1 MPVST
6 ASDFWQMKLPRGL
19 TADEEA
25 AWVHLASSV
34 EPIDGRTLPKL
45 RKQSGKITTP
55 KTPPKFVKP
64 AKAKLPP
71 KMVPIPQTPRPP
83 RRIGHANLDSHWDK
97 KLKAGSIA
105 PDYTLDL
112 HDHFVD
118 AAYERL
124 DRGMRQAQA
133 MDARLVLII
142 TGRPRPVE
150 AADRGTKRGVIRAKI
165 LDWLAAGDHADAIAA
180 VRKAHR
186 KHGGEGALYIVL
198 RRNR

>member
-1 MPVST
+1 
-6 ASDFWQMKLPRGL
+6 MKLPRGL
-19 TADEEA
+19 TAEEEA

-34 EPIDGRTLPKL
+34 EPMEGRELPKL
-45 RKQSGKITTP
+45 REQTP
-55 KTPPKFVKP
+55 PLSATKPPPKFVKP
-64 AKAKLPP
+64 AKTQSPP
-71 KMVPIPQTPRPP
+71 KRVPTPQVPRPP
-83 RRIGHANLDSHWDK
+83 RRLGHASLDSHWDK

-124 DRGMRQAQA
+124 DRGMRQAKA
-133 MDARLVLII
+133 IDARLVLVI

-165 LDWLAAGDHADAIAA
+165 LDWLAAGDHADSIAA

-198 RRNR
+198 GRNR

>member
-1 MPVST
+1 
-6 ASDFWQMKLPRGL
+6 MKLPRGL
-19 TADEEA
+19 TAEEEA

-34 EPIDGRTLPKL
+34 EPIEGRERPRL
-45 RKQSGKITTP
+45 KQPVQTSTAAPTKA
-55 KTPPKFVKP
+55 PPKFKKP
-64 AKAKLPP
+64 TKPKSPP
-71 KMVPIPQTPRPP
+71 MMVPVPPSPRPP
-83 RRIGHANLDSHWDK
+83 RRIGHASLDSHWDK

-124 DRGMRQAQA
+124 DRGMRQAKV
-133 MDARLVLII
+133 MDARLVLVI

-150 AADRGTKRGVIRAKI
+150 AADRAHKRGVIRAKI
-165 LDWLAAGDHADAIAA
+165 LDWLAAGDHADSIAA
-180 VRKAHR
+180 IRKAHR

-198 RRNR
+198 RRS

>member
-1 MPVST
+1 MR
-6 ASDFWQMKLPRGL
+6 LPRGL
-19 TADEEA
+19 TAEEEA

-34 EPIDGRTLPKL
+34 EPMDGRELPKIRQQPTTEKL
-45 RKQSGKITTP
+45 GKA
-55 KTPPKFVKP
+55 PPKFVKA
-64 AKAKLPP
+64 AKPKLPP
-71 KMVPIPQTPRPP
+71 KIVAVPRTVAPP
-83 RRIGHANLDSHWDK
+83 RRIGHASLDSHWDK
-97 KLKAGSIA
+97 KLKSGAIP

-124 DRGMRQAQA
+124 DRGMRQASA
-133 MDARLVLII
+133 MDARLVLVI

-150 AADRGTKRGVIRAKI
+150 AADRASKRGVIRAKI
-165 LDWLAAGDHADAIAA
+165 LDWLAAGDHADSIAA
-180 VRKAHR
+180 VRRAHR

>member
-1 MPVST
+1 MT
-6 ASDFWQMKLPRGL
+6 AE
-19 TADEEA
+19 EEA

-34 EPIDGRTLPKL
+34 EPMDGRELPRLSENAETATKTP
-45 RKQSGKITTP
+45 RKFVKTTKRVQP
-55 KTPPKFVKP
+55 APPKF
-64 AKAKLPP
+64 PP
-71 KMVPIPQTPRPP
+71 VQQSPRPP
-83 RRIGHANLDSHWDK
+83 HRIGHASLDSHWDK

-124 DRGMRQAQA
+124 DRGMRQAKA
-133 MDARLVLII
+133 MDARLVLVI

-150 AADRGTKRGVIRAKI
+150 AADRANKRGVIRAKI
-165 LDWLAAGDHADAIAA
+165 LDWLAAGDHADSIAA

>member
-1 MPVST
+1 
-6 ASDFWQMKLPRGL
+6 MKLPRGL
-19 TADEEA
+19 TAEEEA

-34 EPIDGRTLPKL
+34 EPMDGRKLPTL
-45 RKQSGKITTP
+45 RQTSATP
-55 KTPPKFVKP
+55 NSATKAPPKFVKP
-64 AKAKLPP
+64 AKPKTPP
-71 KMVPIPQTPRPP
+71 KNVPIPQSPRPP
-83 RRIGHANLDSHWDK
+83 RRIGHASLDSHWDK
-97 KLKAGSIA
+97 KLKSGTIA

-124 DRGMRQAQA
+124 DRGMRQAKA
-133 MDARLVLII
+133 MDARLVLVI

-150 AADRGTKRGVIRAKI
+150 AADRSAKRGVIRAKI

>member
-1 MPVST
+1 MPLH
-6 ASDFWQMKLPRGL
+6 QPLHQP
-19 TADEEA
+19 A
-25 AWVHLASSV
+25 A
-34 EPIDGRTLPKL
+34 G
-45 RKQSGKITTP
+45 
-55 KTPPKFVKP
+55 PP
-64 AKAKLPP
+64 
-71 KMVPIPQTPRPP
+71 PP
-83 RRIGHANLDSHWDK
+83 RAGGKRSFAHRSLDSHWDK

-124 DRGMRQAQA
+124 DRGMRQARA
-133 MDARLVLII
+133 MEARLVLVI

-150 AADRGTKRGVIRAKI
+150 AADRANKRGVIRAKI
-165 LDWLAAGDHADAIAA
+165 LDWLAAGDHADSIAA